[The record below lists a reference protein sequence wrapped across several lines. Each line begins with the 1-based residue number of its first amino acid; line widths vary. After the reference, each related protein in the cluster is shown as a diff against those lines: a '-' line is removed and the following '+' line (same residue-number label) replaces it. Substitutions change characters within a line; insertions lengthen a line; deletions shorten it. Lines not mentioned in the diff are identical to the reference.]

1 MQVERIYRDEEL
13 IRDLKSAAKMDTAIR
28 FIYNEYYSLLENYV
42 MNNRG
47 AKEDAADIIQ
57 ETIVAFIEII
67 EQDKFRGDSS
77 IKSFLFS
84 ITRNLWLSEL
94 RKRNSAENRNR
105 VFEKGKNTTEQE
117 IIHHLIRREHFN
129 AIQHLFERLGEKCKQ
144 LLMLVYYEEMQMSDI
159 TEIMPDYQ
167 NEQVLRN
174 KKYKCMK
181 QLEQMMLNNEQLR
194 IQLKNAL
201 KHAG

>member
-1 MQVERIYRDEEL
+1 MQVERIYSDDEL
-13 IRDLKSAAKMDTAIR
+13 IRDLRTASQMDAAIK
-28 FIYNEYYSLLENYV
+28 FIYREYYSLLENYIL
-42 MNNRG
+42 NNKG
-47 AKEDAADIIQ
+47 DKEDAADVIQ
-57 ETIVAFIEII
+57 ETIVAFIEVV
-67 EQDKFRGDSS
+67 EQNKFRGDASV
-77 IKSFLFS
+77 KSFLYS
-84 ITRNLWLSEL
+84 ITRNIWLSEL

-105 VFEKGKNTTEQE
+105 VFEKGKDTIEQE
-117 IIHHLIRREHFN
+117 AINHLIRREHSN
-129 AIQHLFERLGEKCKQ
+129 AIQQLFESLGEKCKQ

-159 TEIMPDYQ
+159 AEMMPGYQ